1 MGDATDF
8 NDLMQIAGP
17 EAVRADVD
25 KALAGAVQTSAPGAE
40 PPEWVTEALPRE
52 ASASSAR
59 WDNPPDPIL
68 PGTAKVPDIP
78 ADILPTWLGAMA
90 GAVAD
95 STQTPPALAVM
106 VGLSVLAAVLQRRFE
121 VSPFDDDYT
130 EPLALWT
137 LTALPSGARK
147 SAVFSAMTAPLLRW
161 EKREYDRGRAERG
174 RVASARK
181 VAEKR
186 IERLLADAAKA
197 KDEHDR
203 ERIRAEIQ
211 QEKDMMPAELRAPR
225 LFTEDVTAERLQ
237 AMLAEYGERMALL
250 SDEAGIFQIMAGIY
264 NGGSANLDA
273 FLKGHAG
280 TAMRVDR
287 AGREAHVDQPALTFG
302 LALQPGVLA
311 EVAASRRFRDS
322 GLLARFLFAMPASNV
337 GKRDVRRRVA
347 VSDQV
352 RDDYEAGLFRLL
364 ENMPAVPGKP
374 RVLPMTEPALELWAD
389 FAQGIEDHQGEGGKY
404 ESISDWTSKLPGAV
418 ARIAALLELAEVGLG
433 AEEVSEAAVR
443 RAVLLGSLLIP
454 HAQAAFGLLGT
465 DGVDTDAAAVLKWV
479 RAHGLA
485 EFSRAQCQKEL
496 EGRFRTVERLA
507 KALGRLEGQYVIRC
521 YNRPNKGAR
530 PSPMCI
536 VNPKAFST

>member
-1 MGDATDF
+1 MSKATDF
-8 NDLMQIAGP
+8 NDLAQIAGHN
-17 EAVRADVD
+17 AVKATID
-25 KALAGAVQTSAPGAE
+25 KALADVAATSTAAK
-40 PPEWVTEALPRE
+40 PPLSEW
-52 ASASSAR
+52 
-59 WDNPPDPIL
+59 PDPHLPGMVKAPEIPASIL
-68 PGTAKVPDIP
+68 PG
-78 ADILPTWLGAMA
+78 WLGAMA

-121 VSPFDDDYT
+121 VAPFADDYT

-161 EKREYDRGRAERG
+161 EKLEYDRGRAERG

-197 KDEHDR
+197 KDDHER

-211 QEKDMMPAELRAPR
+211 HEKDTMPAELRAPR

-287 AGREAHVDQPALTFG
+287 AGREAHVDKPALSFG
-302 LALQPGVLA
+302 LALQPGVLS

-322 GLLARFLFAMPASNV
+322 GLLARFLFAMPASSV

-347 VSDQV
+347 IPDQV
-352 RDDYEAGLFRLL
+352 RDDYEAAIFRLL
-364 ENMPAVPGKP
+364 EDVPAVPGKP
-374 RVLPMTEPALELWAD
+374 RVLPMTEPAFELWAD
-389 FAQGIEDHQGEGGKY
+389 FAQEIEDHQGEGGRY
-404 ESISDWTSKLPGAV
+404 EAISDWTSKLPGAV
-418 ARIAALLELAEVGLG
+418 ARIAGLLELAEVGRH
-433 AEEVSEAAVR
+433 AEEVSEVAAERGV
-443 RAVLLGSLLIP
+443 ALGRLLIA

-465 DGVDTDAAAVLKWV
+465 DGVDADAAAVVKWIQ
-479 RAHGLA
+479 ANALE
-485 EFSRAQCQKEL
+485 EFSRRECQKSL
-496 EGRFRTVERLA
+496 SGRFRTQERMN
-507 KALGRLEGQYVIRC
+507 KALDRLQQQDALRHYTKR
-521 YNRPNKGAR
+521 NKGA
-530 PSPMCI
+530 PASEMCL
-536 VNPKAFST
+536 VNPKLLSLI

>member
-1 MGDATDF
+1 MSKPTDF
-8 NDLMQIAGP
+8 NDLAQLAGTDVVK
-17 EAVRADVD
+17 ATVD
-25 KALAGAVQTSAPGAE
+25 KVLAAAAAGQPMQTPA
-40 PPEWVTEALPRE
+40 PEW
-52 ASASSAR
+52 
-59 WDNPPDPIL
+59 PDPIL
-68 PGTAKVPDIP
+68 PGMVKAPEIP
-78 ADILPTWLGAMA
+78 ATILPGWLGAMC

-121 VSPFDDDYT
+121 VSPFADDYT

-161 EKREYDRGRAERG
+161 EKLEHDRGRSERG

-186 IERLLADAAKA
+186 IERLLSDAAKA
-197 KDEHDR
+197 KDDHER

-211 QEKDMMPAELRAPR
+211 HEKDTMPAELRAPR

-287 AGREAHVDQPALTFG
+287 AGREAHVDKPALSFG
-302 LALQPGVLA
+302 LALQPGVLS

-322 GLLARFLFAMPASNV
+322 GLLARFLFAMPSSNV

-352 RDDYEAGLFRLL
+352 RDDYEAALFRLL
-364 ENMPAVPGKP
+364 EDVPAVPGKP
-374 RVLPMTEPALELWAD
+374 RVLAMTDPALELWAD
-389 FAQGIEDHQGEGGKY
+389 FAQEIEDQQGEGGRY

-418 ARIAALLELAEVGLG
+418 ARIAALLELADVGRH
-433 AEEVSEAAVR
+433 AEEVSELATRQAV
-443 RAVLLGSLLIP
+443 ALGRLLIP

-465 DGVDTDAAAVLKWV
+465 DGVDSDALAIVKWV
-479 RAHGLA
+479 QGHGRP
-485 EFSRAQCQKEL
+485 EFSRRECQKAM
-496 EGRFRTVERLA
+496 EGRFRNLDRLN
-507 KALGRLEGQYVIRC
+507 KALQRLQQQDVLRHYTRRE
-521 YNRPNKGAR
+521 KGKT
-530 PSPMCI
+530 PSEMHA
-536 VNPKAFST
+536 VNPKLLST

>member
-1 MGDATDF
+1 MSKPTDF
-8 NDLMQIAGP
+8 NDLAQLAGP
-17 EAVRADVD
+17 DAVKATVD
-25 KALAGAVQTSAPGAE
+25 KVLATAAAQAVQPLA
-40 PPEWVTEALPRE
+40 PEW
-52 ASASSAR
+52 
-59 WDNPPDPIL
+59 PDPHLPGMVKAPEIPATIL
-68 PGTAKVPDIP
+68 PG
-78 ADILPTWLGAMA
+78 WLGAMA

-121 VSPFDDDYT
+121 VSPFVDDYT

-161 EKREYDRGRAERG
+161 EKLEYDRGRAERG

-197 KDEHDR
+197 KDDHER

-211 QEKDMMPAELRAPR
+211 HERDSMPAELRAPR

-287 AGREAHVDQPALTFG
+287 AGREAHVDKPALSFG
-302 LALQPGVLA
+302 LALQPGVLS

-322 GLLARFLFAMPASNV
+322 GLLARFLYAMPESNV
-337 GKRDVRRRVA
+337 GRRDVRRRVS
-347 VSDQV
+347 VPDKV
-352 RDDYEAGLFRLL
+352 RDDYEAALFGLL
-364 ENMPAVPGKP
+364 EDVPAVIGKP

-389 FAQGIEDHQGEGGKY
+389 FAQEIEDHQGEGGRF
-404 ESISDWTSKLPGAV
+404 EAISDWTSKLPGAV
-418 ARIAALLELAEVGLG
+418 ARIAALLELAEVGRH
-433 AEEVSEAAVR
+433 AEEVSETATLQAV
-443 RAVLLGSLLIP
+443 ALGRLLIP

-465 DGVDTDAAAVLKWV
+465 DGVDSDAAAIVKWV
-479 RAHGLA
+479 QANGLT
-485 EFSRAQCQKEL
+485 EFSRRDCQKSL
-496 EGRFRTVERLA
+496 SGRFRTQERMT
-507 KALGRLEGQYVIRC
+507 KALDRLQQQDALRHYTKR
-521 YNRPNKGAR
+521 NKGA
-530 PSPMCI
+530 PASEMCL
-536 VNPKAFST
+536 VNPKLLS

>member
-1 MGDATDF
+1 MGNPTDF
-8 NDLMQIAGP
+8 NDLAKLAGP
-17 EAVRADVD
+17 DAVKATVD
-25 KALAGAVQTSAPGAE
+25 KVLAAAAAPVQASAP
-40 PPEWVTEALPRE
+40 EW
-52 ASASSAR
+52 
-59 WDNPPDPIL
+59 PDPIL
-68 PGTAKVPDIP
+68 PGMVKAPEIP
-78 ADILPTWLGAMA
+78 ADILPAWLGAMC

-106 VGLSVLAAVLQRRFE
+106 VGLSALAAVLQRRFE
-121 VSPFDDDYT
+121 VAPFGDDYT

-161 EKREYDRGRAERG
+161 EKLEYDRGRAERA

-186 IERLLADAAKA
+186 IERLLGDAAKA
-197 KDEHDR
+197 KDETER

-211 QEKDMMPAELRAPR
+211 EERESMPAELRAPR

-287 AGREAHVDQPALTFG
+287 AGREAHVDKPALSFG
-302 LALQPGVLA
+302 LALQPGVLS

-322 GLLARFLFAMPASNV
+322 GLLARFLYAMPASNV

-347 VSDQV
+347 IPDQV
-352 RDDYEAGLFRLL
+352 RDEYEASLFRLL
-364 ENMPAVPGKP
+364 EDVPAVPGKP

-389 FAQGIEDHQGEGGKY
+389 FAQEIEDHQGEGEKY

-418 ARIAALLELAEVGLG
+418 ARVAALLELAEVGRHV
-433 AEEVSEAAVR
+433 EEVSELATRQAI
-443 RAVLLGSLLIP
+443 ALGRLLIP
-454 HAQAAFGLLGT
+454 HAQSAFGLLGT
-465 DGVDTDAAAVLKWV
+465 DGTDSDASAVVKWV
-479 RAHGLA
+479 QANGLA
-485 EFSRAQCQKEL
+485 EFSKRECQKTL
-496 EGRFRTVERLA
+496 SGRFRTHERLD
-507 KALGRLEGQYVIRC
+507 KALHRLEQQDALRRITKR
-521 YNRPNKGAR
+521 NKGAP
-530 PSPMCI
+530 PSEVCI
-536 VNPKAFST
+536 VNPKLLS

>member
-1 MGDATDF
+1 MGKQTDF
-8 NDLMQIAGP
+8 NDLAQVAGDR
-17 EAVRADVD
+17 AVKAAVD
-25 KALAGAVQTSAPGAE
+25 KALAAASKLATS
-40 PPEWVTEALPRE
+40 PEW
-52 ASASSAR
+52 
-59 WDNPPDPIL
+59 PDPIL
-68 PGTAKVPDIP
+68 PGMVRVPEIP
-78 ADILPTWLGAMA
+78 AMSLPSWLGAMC

-121 VSPFDDDYT
+121 VAPFGDDYT

-137 LTALPSGARK
+137 MTALPSGARK

-161 EKREYDRGRAERG
+161 EKLECDRGRAERG

-186 IERLLADAAKA
+186 IERLLSYAAKD
-197 KDEHDR
+197 KDEHER

-211 QEKDMMPAELRAPR
+211 HEKETMPAEMRAPR

-287 AGREAHVDQPALTFG
+287 AGREAHVDKPALSFG
-302 LALQPGVLA
+302 LALQPGVLS

-322 GLLARFLFAMPASNV
+322 GLLARFLYAMPASNV
-337 GKRDVRRRVA
+337 GKRDVRRRV
-347 VSDQV
+347 SIPERV
-352 RDDYEAGLFRLL
+352 RDDYEAMLFRLL
-364 ENMPAVPGKP
+364 EDVPAVPGKP
-374 RVLPMTEPALELWAD
+374 RVLPMTEPALEAWAS
-389 FAQGIEDHQGEGGKY
+389 FAQEIEDNQGEGRRY
-404 ESISDWTSKLPGAV
+404 ESIGDWTSKLPGAV
-418 ARIAALLELAEVGLG
+418 ARIAALFELAEVGLQ
-433 AEEVSEAAVR
+433 AEEVSETATVQAI
-443 RAVLLGSLLIP
+443 ALGRLLIP

-465 DGVDTDAAAVLKWV
+465 DGTDTDAMAIVKWV
-479 RAHGLA
+479 RGNALE
-485 EFSRAQCQKEL
+485 EFSRRECQKAM
-496 EGRFRTVERLA
+496 EGRFRNIDRLT
-507 KALGRLEGQYVIRC
+507 KALQRLQQQDALRMFTKR
-521 YNRPNKGAR
+521 NNGAR
-530 PSPMCI
+530 ASEMYSI
-536 VNPKAFST
+536 NPKLLST

>member
-1 MGDATDF
+1 M
-8 NDLMQIAGP
+8 
-17 EAVRADVD
+17 
-25 KALAGAVQTSAPGAE
+25 LAGAAVAPAVQ
-40 PPEWVTEALPRE
+40 
-52 ASASSAR
+52 ASAQE
-59 WDNPPDPIL
+59 WPDPVL
-68 PGTAKVPDIP
+68 PGMVKAPEIP
-78 ADILPTWLGAMA
+78 ADILPGWMGAMA

-106 VGLSVLAAVLQRRFE
+106 VGLAVLAAVLQRRFE

-197 KDEHDR
+197 KDEHER

-211 QEKDMMPAELRAPR
+211 HEKDTMPAELRAPR

-237 AMLAEYGERMALL
+237 AMLAEFGERMALL

-287 AGREAHVDQPALTFG
+287 AGREAHVDKPALTFG
-302 LALQPGVLA
+302 LAMQPGVLA

-322 GLLARFLFAMPASNV
+322 GLLARFLYAMPASNV
-337 GKRDVRRRVA
+337 GRRDVRRRVA
-347 VSDQV
+347 VPDQV
-352 RDDYEAGLFRLL
+352 RDNYERAIFQLL
-364 ENMPAVPGKP
+364 EDVPAVIGKP

-389 FAQGIEDHQGEGGKY
+389 FAQDIEDQQGEGGRY
-404 ESISDWTSKLPGAV
+404 EAISDWTSKLPGAV
-418 ARIAALLELAEVGLG
+418 ARIAALIELAEVGRA
-433 AEEVSEAAVR
+433 AEEVSEVATRQAV
-443 RAVLLGSLLIP
+443 ALGRLLIP

-465 DGVDTDAAAVLKWV
+465 DGVDTDGAAIVKWV
-479 RAHGLA
+479 QANGLA
-485 EFSRAQCQKEL
+485 EFSRRECQKAM
-496 EGRFRTVERLA
+496 EGRFRSLERLN
-507 KALGRLEGQYVIRC
+507 KALQRLQQQDVLRHYTRRE
-521 YNRPNKGAR
+521 KGKT
-530 PSPMCI
+530 PSEMHI
-536 VNPKAFST
+536 VNPKLMSIISTLSP

>member
-1 MGDATDF
+1 MDKPTDF
-8 NDLMQIAGP
+8 NDLAQLAGP
-17 EAVRADVD
+17 EAVKATVDKVLADV
-25 KALAGAVQTSAPGAE
+25 AAGAAAPAAVQTP
-40 PPEWVTEALPRE
+40 
-52 ASASSAR
+52 ASG
-59 WDNPPDPIL
+59 WPDPIL
-68 PGTAKVPDIP
+68 PGMVKAPEIP
-78 ADILPTWLGAMA
+78 ATIPPGWLGAMA

-106 VGLSVLAAVLQRRFE
+106 VGLSVLAAVLQRRYE
-121 VSPFDDDYT
+121 VAPFGDDYT

-186 IERLLADAAKA
+186 IERLLVDAGKA
-197 KDEHDR
+197 KDDHEL

-211 QEKDMMPAELRAPR
+211 HEKDAMPAELRAPR

-287 AGREAHVDQPALTFG
+287 AGREAHVDKPALTFG
-302 LALQPGVLA
+302 LAVQPGVLS

-322 GLLARFLFAMPASNV
+322 GLLARFLFAMPCSNV

-347 VSDQV
+347 IPDQV
-352 RDDYEAGLFRLL
+352 REDYEVALFRLL
-364 ENMPAVPGKP
+364 EDVPAVIGKP
-374 RVLPMTEPALELWAD
+374 RVLPMTEPAFELWAD
-389 FAQGIEDHQGEGGKY
+389 FAQEIEDHQGEGGRY
-404 ESISDWTSKLPGAV
+404 EAISDWTSKLPGAV
-418 ARIAALLELAEVGLG
+418 ARIAALLELAEVGRH
-433 AEEVSEAAVR
+433 AEEVSEITTR
-443 RAVLLGSLLIP
+443 RAVELGRLLIP

-465 DGVDTDAAAVLKWV
+465 DGVDADAGAIVKWIK
-479 RAHGLA
+479 AHDLA
-485 EFSRAQCQKEL
+485 EFSRRECQKAM
-496 EGRFRTVERLA
+496 EGRFRNLERLT
-507 KALGRLEGQYVIRC
+507 KALQRLEQQDVLRNYTR
-521 YNRPNKGAR
+521 RNKGA
-530 PSPMCI
+530 PPTEACA
-536 VNPKAFST
+536 VNPKLLST

>member
-1 MGDATDF
+1 MSKPTDF
-8 NDLMQIAGP
+8 NDLAQLAGP
-17 EAVRADVD
+17 DAVKATVD
-25 KALAGAVQTSAPGAE
+25 RVLAAAPAPTAVQTHAPA
-40 PPEWVTEALPRE
+40 W
-52 ASASSAR
+52 
-59 WDNPPDPIL
+59 PDPVLPGMVKAPEIPAAIL
-68 PGTAKVPDIP
+68 PSWIGT
-78 ADILPTWLGAMA
+78 MC

-121 VSPFDDDYT
+121 VSPFGDDYT

-161 EKREYDRGRAERG
+161 EKLEYDRGRAERG

-197 KDEHDR
+197 KDDHER
-203 ERIRAEIQ
+203 EQIRAAIQ
-211 QEKDMMPAELRAPR
+211 HEKDTMPAELRAPR

-264 NGGSANLDA
+264 NGGAANLDA

-287 AGREAHVDQPALTFG
+287 AGREAHVDKPALSFG
-302 LALQPGVLA
+302 LALQPGVLS

-322 GLLARFLFAMPASNV
+322 GLLARFLFAMPESNV
-337 GKRDVRRRVA
+337 GKRDVRRRVS
-347 VSDQV
+347 VPDQV
-352 RDDYEAGLFRLL
+352 RDDYESALFQLL
-364 ENMPAVPGKP
+364 EDVPAVIGKP

-389 FAQGIEDHQGEGGKY
+389 FAQEIEDHQGEGGRF
-404 ESISDWTSKLPGAV
+404 EAISDWTSKLPGAV
-418 ARIAALLELAEVGLG
+418 ARIAALLELAEVGRH
-433 AEEVSEAAVR
+433 AEDVSETATRQAVE
-443 RAVLLGSLLIP
+443 LGRLLIP

-465 DGVDTDAAAVLKWV
+465 DGVDSDGAAIVKWV
-479 RAHGLA
+479 QANGLA
-485 EFSRAQCQKEL
+485 EFSRRECQKSL
-496 EGRFRTVERLA
+496 SGRFRTQERMNKALERLQQQD
-507 KALGRLEGQYVIRC
+507 ALRHYTKR
-521 YNRPNKGAR
+521 NKGA
-530 PSPMCI
+530 PASEMCL
-536 VNPKAFST
+536 VNPKLLSSI

>member
-1 MGDATDF
+1 MSKPTDF
-8 NDLMQIAGP
+8 NDLAQLAGTD
-17 EAVRADVD
+17 AVKATVD
-25 KALAGAVQTSAPGAE
+25 RVLAAALAPAAVQTHA
-40 PPEWVTEALPRE
+40 PEW
-52 ASASSAR
+52 
-59 WDNPPDPIL
+59 PDPVLPGMVKAPEIPAAIL
-68 PGTAKVPDIP
+68 PGWIGT
-78 ADILPTWLGAMA
+78 MC

-161 EKREYDRGRAERG
+161 EKLEYDRGRAERG

-197 KDEHDR
+197 KDDHER
-203 ERIRAEIQ
+203 EQIRAAIQ
-211 QEKDMMPAELRAPR
+211 HEKDTMPAELRAPR

-264 NGGSANLDA
+264 NGGAANLDA

-287 AGREAHVDQPALTFG
+287 AGREAHVDKPALSFG
-302 LALQPGVLA
+302 LALQPGVLS

-322 GLLARFLFAMPASNV
+322 GLLARFLFAMPESNV
-337 GKRDVRRRVA
+337 GKRDVRRRVS
-347 VSDQV
+347 VPDQV
-352 RDDYEAGLFRLL
+352 RDDYEAALFRLL
-364 ENMPAVPGKP
+364 EDVPAVIGKP

-389 FAQGIEDHQGEGGKY
+389 FAQEIENNQGEGGRF
-404 ESISDWTSKLPGAV
+404 EAISDWTSKLPGAV
-418 ARIAALLELAEVGLG
+418 ARIAALLELAEVGRH
-433 AEEVSEAAVR
+433 AEEVSETATRQAV
-443 RAVLLGSLLIP
+443 ALGRLLIP

-465 DGVDTDAAAVLKWV
+465 DGVDSDGAAIVKWV
-479 RAHGLA
+479 QANGLT
-485 EFSRAQCQKEL
+485 EFSRRECQKAM
-496 EGRFRTVERLA
+496 EGRFRNLERLN
-507 KALGRLEGQYVIRC
+507 KALQRLEQQDVLRHYTKRQTG
-521 YNRPNKGAR
+521 KT
-530 PSPMCI
+530 PSEMYR
-536 VNPKAFST
+536 VNPKLVST

>member
-1 MGDATDF
+1 MSKLTDF
-8 NDLMQIAGP
+8 NDLAKVAGP
-17 EAVRADVD
+17 DAVKATVD
-25 KALAGAVQTSAPGAE
+25 KVLAAAAAHATPAAPVS
-40 PPEWVTEALPRE
+40 EW
-52 ASASSAR
+52 
-59 WDNPPDPIL
+59 PDPIL
-68 PGTAKVPDIP
+68 PGMVKAPEIP
-78 ADILPTWLGAMA
+78 AEILPSWLGAMA

-106 VGLSVLAAVLQRRFE
+106 VELSVVAAVAQRRWE
-121 VSPFDDDYT
+121 VAPFGDDYT
-130 EPLALWT
+130 EPVALWT

-147 SAVFSAMTAPLLRW
+147 SAVFSALTAPLLRW
-161 EKREYDRGRAERG
+161 EKLEYDRGRAERG

-197 KDEHDR
+197 KDDQER
-203 ERIRAEIQ
+203 EQIRAAIQ
-211 QEKDMMPAELRAPR
+211 HEKDTMPAELRAPR

-287 AGREAHVDQPALTFG
+287 AGREAHVDKPALSFG
-302 LALQPGVLA
+302 LALQPGVLS

-347 VSDQV
+347 IPSQV
-352 RDDYEAGLFRLL
+352 RDDYEAALFRLL
-364 ENMPAVPGKP
+364 EDVPAVPGKP
-374 RVLPMTEPALELWAD
+374 RVLAMTEPALELWAD
-389 FAQGIEDHQGEGGKY
+389 FAQEIEDHQGEGGRY

-418 ARIAALLELAEVGLG
+418 ARIAALLELAEVGRH
-433 AEEVSEAAVR
+433 AEEVSEVATQ
-443 RAVLLGSLLIP
+443 RAVALGRLLIP

-465 DGVDTDAAAVLKWV
+465 DGVDADAGAIVKWIK
-479 RAHGLA
+479 ANGLA
-485 EFSRAQCQKEL
+485 EFSRRDCQKSL
-496 EGRFRTVERLA
+496 SGRFRTQERMN
-507 KALGRLEGQYVIRC
+507 KALDRLQQQDALRHYTKR
-521 YNRPNKGAR
+521 NKGA
-530 PSPMCI
+530 PASEMCL
-536 VNPKAFST
+536 VNPKLLSLI